1 MLHLNGIAELAPYI
15 GRELGASDWLTI
27 TQERIDLFADSSG
40 DHQWIH
46 VDPVRAAEGPYGA
59 TIAHGFLTLSLL
71 PLLSGEVFTVGGLRM
86 TVNYGLERVRFP
98 APVPVDSRV
107 RNRVE
112 LVSLTPARAGV
123 QALIRHT
130 IELEGSERP
139 ACVADQIRLLVE

>member
-1 MLHLNGIAELAPYI
+1 MLHIDGIAGLDPYV
-15 GRELGASDWLTI
+15 GRELGASGWLTI
-27 TQERIDLFADSSG
+27 TQERIDLFAESSG

-46 VDPVRAAEGPYGA
+46 IDPERAAVGPYGG

-71 PLLSGEVFTVGGLRM
+71 PLLSGEIFTVDGLRM

-107 RNRVE
+107 RNRVS
-112 LVSLTPARAGV
+112 LISLTPGRSGV
-123 QALIRHT
+123 QALMRHT
-130 IELEGSERP
+130 IELDGSERP